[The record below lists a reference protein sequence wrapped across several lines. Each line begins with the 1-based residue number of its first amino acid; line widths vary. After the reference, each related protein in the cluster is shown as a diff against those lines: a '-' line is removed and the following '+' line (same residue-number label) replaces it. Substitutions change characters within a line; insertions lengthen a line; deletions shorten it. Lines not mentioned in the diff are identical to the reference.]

1 MDSRTWIQDFSPR
14 FDSHTSLLSVLV
26 LVANNISDTNN
37 KNCVPCR
44 FVGWVERSDTHQRKY
59 AV

>member
-1 MDSRTWIQDFSPR
+1 MTRVDPR
-14 FDSHTSLLSVLV
+14 LQYAVESQTSLLSVLV
-26 LVANNISDTNN
+26 LVANTISDTNN

-59 AV
+59 AL